1 MTIEATTASISGLAT
16 REAGRA
22 SAGSEAHAAPFV
34 AQPQTVEETGLDFS
48 LVLDLV
54 IKSIYFA
61 GRPAARNVATQ
72 LALSFPAVD
81 EVLQFL
87 KQQQLAEV
95 VGSSGMG
102 EQLYQYSLSSKGL
115 EKAEE
120 ALNRNQY
127 IGPAPVRFEDYLSVL
142 RRQSVTS
149 IRVSPDTVE
158 SAVSHLVLDPHVPEA
173 LGPAVNSGR
182 SMLLYGGSGN
192 GKSTITTAIGRML
205 PGEVLIPYAVEING
219 TIIKVFDP
227 RVHHE
232 IPSDQQLERRS
243 SDASMPGGDRRRD
256 RRWVVARRPMITAGG
271 ELTLKELELRYAP
284 QSQFYVAPLQW
295 KANSGILIVDDF
307 GRQMIQPKELLNR
320 WIVPM
325 EERVDH
331 LSLHTGDTLEVPF
344 DVLLIFSTNLQP
356 SELGDE
362 AFFRRIRHKIQIPDP
377 TREQFLEILA
387 RVCQQREIPLETE
400 AALYLIDQYYR
411 RPGRGFKGSHPR
423 DIVDLVMDICA
434 YRGESAA
441 FSRRHLDAACQSY
454 FVSLQPQ
461 LHAVGRHE
469 GAQAA

>member
-1 MTIEATTASISGLAT
+1 MTTEATLGRMAGAATGEGAYTATELSP
-16 REAGRA
+16 
-22 SAGSEAHAAPFV
+22 HAAPFV
-34 AQPQTVEETGLDFS
+34 PQPQTIEESGLDFS
-48 LVLDLV
+48 LILDLV
-54 IKSIYFA
+54 IKSIYFG
-61 GRPAARNVATQ
+61 GRPSARNIATQ
-72 LALSFPAVD
+72 LALGFPVVD
-81 EVLQFL
+81 QVLAFM

-102 EQLYQYSLSSKGL
+102 EQLYQYSLSNKGF

-127 IGPAPVRFEDYLSVL
+127 IGPAPVRFEQYLEVL
-142 RRQSVTS
+142 KRQSITS
-149 IRVSPDTVE
+149 IRVSPANVE
-158 SAVSHLVLDPHVPEA
+158 QAVSHLVLDHQVPEA

-192 GKSTITTAIGRML
+192 GKSTITGAIGRML
-205 PGEVLIPYAVEING
+205 PGEVLIPYAIEING

-227 RVHHE
+227 RMHHE
-232 IPSDQQLERRS
+232 IPADQQLDRRGVES
-243 SDASMPGGDRRRD
+243 SLATGERRRD

-271 ELTLKELELRYAP
+271 ELTLKELELRFSP
-284 QSQFYVAPLQW
+284 QSQFYVAPIQW
-295 KANSGILIVDDF
+295 KANSGMLIVDDF

-331 LSLHTGDTLEVPF
+331 LSLHSGDTLEVPF

-356 SELGDE
+356 AQLGDE
-362 AFFRRIRHKIQIPDP
+362 AFFRRIRHKIHIPDP

-387 RVCQQREIPLETE
+387 RVCQQREIPLDTS
-400 AALYLIDQYYR
+400 AAMYLIDQYYTR
-411 RPGRGFKGSHPR
+411 AGRGFKGSHPR

-434 YRGESAA
+434 YHGETPV
-441 FSRRHLDAACQSY
+441 FSRKYLDAACNSY
-454 FVSLQPQ
+454 FVSLDGAP
-461 LHAVGRHE
+461 LPERFD